1 MPHRG
6 MRAAHSPFAGVIDSA
21 HQQQRQS
28 IARRQTKFARYLTRL
43 QRQLH
48 RPLTLLIRRFF
59 ENARFERF
67 DRFDPF
73 QGYPNRRTQIGIAIC
88 IDRPHFVSALRQKPR
103 QYAGNGR
110 LAASAFSRNRDF
122 HQIFSRKELRSAKP
136 KLIRRYFFKF
146 AHEQIIVPVIAR

>member
-1 MPHRG
+1 
-6 MRAAHSPFAGVIDSA
+6 MRAAHSPCAGVIDSA

-28 IARRQTKFARYLTRL
+28 IARRQTKLERDFSRWNG
-43 QRQLH
+43 QLH
-48 RPLTLLIRRFF
+48 RPLTLLVCCLF

-73 QGYPNRRTQIGIAIC
+73 QRHPNRRAEIGIAIC
-88 IDRPHFVSALRQKPR
+88 IDRPHFVSALRQQPR

-136 KLIRRYFFKF
+136 KLIRRHFFKI
-146 AHEQIIVPVIAR
+146 AHEQIIVPVVAR